1 MKKNIDIY
9 EIKIIN
15 MYLKKRLYLEKK
27 LNCLIIMFVVKR
39 VRIFWCFVYRG
50 ILSDYYIKIFFL
62 FIFVYFL

>member
-27 LNCLIIMFVVKR
+27 LNCLIIMFVVKC